1 MNSISIDEKKYS
13 KASDIARE
21 LGYTADYVGQLCRA
35 GKVDA
40 QLVGRSWYVSEDS
53 LRAHKKTR
61 YRNDKKATHRSISQ
75 SLQTKN
81 LDEGESFSVNVSV
94 ATEGAQ
100 HGYAGKKFYS
110 RAPQKVKHNYFED
123 DNELMPTTSG
133 TKNNSGKI
141 SVAYADAKKI
151 SIKSNSKEYDFDP
164 TPRKEIRFSGPLSI
178 SEADDILEEA
188 PEEIQSKDV
197 LTQKIHVHTKAKAE
211 DKTATSLHIDGA
223 KTIKV
228 RHQRKDTKKKYR
240 KLPLEHNSDG
250 VIGMTAQRINDRN
263 PVGGTLKV
271 SVPSDHVSVSRFGT
285 YVVTASVLVSVI
297 VSVFLVG
304 LESVIEVNDT
314 TMVTSYFFDLQTLL
328 AAVSE
333 AW

>member
-1 MNSISIDEKKYS
+1 MNSISINEKKYS

-75 SLQTKN
+75 SLKIK
-81 LDEGESFSVNVSV
+81 DVDAEDSFQANISV

-110 RAPQKVKHNYFED
+110 RAPQKVKHDYFD
-123 DNELMPTTSG
+123 DNKELIPTSPN
-133 TKNNSGKI
+133 TKDSSGKL
-141 SVAYADAKKI
+141 SVSYADAKAVKVT
-151 SIKSNSKEYDFDP
+151 SNSKEYDFDP

-178 SEADDILEEA
+178 SEADEVVEEEILEEVR
-188 PEEIQSKDV
+188 SKDV
-197 LTQKIHVHTKAKAE
+197 LTQKIQVHAKAKK
-211 DKTATSLHIDGA
+211 KTSAPARTDGS

-228 RHQRKDTKKKYR
+228 RHQRKDIKKKHR
-240 KLPLEHNSDG
+240 KLPLEHNIDG
-250 VIGMTAQRINDRN
+250 VVGMTAERISDRN

-271 SVPSDHVSVSRFGT
+271 AVPSDHASVSRFGA

-297 VSVFLVG
+297 LSVFIVG
-304 LESVIEVNDT
+304 LESVIEVSEA